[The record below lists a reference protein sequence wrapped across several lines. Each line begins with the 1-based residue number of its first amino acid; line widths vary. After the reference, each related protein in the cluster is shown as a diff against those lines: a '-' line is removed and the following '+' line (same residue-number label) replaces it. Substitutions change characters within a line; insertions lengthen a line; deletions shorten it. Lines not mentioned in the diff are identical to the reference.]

1 MCWSLFIWLGQE
13 LSRQKAEC
21 AASLTTMKIRLAK
34 TGEEREEVDKELE
47 KVVIQSSNLQL
58 QIQDLEDMEFQNCQG
73 TLPYSYVDQIIGYK
87 YFKVL
92 KNA

>member
-21 AASLTTMKIRLAK
+21 AASLATMKIRLAK
-34 TGEEREEVDKELE
+34 TGEEREEVDQELE

-73 TLPYSYVDQIIGYK
+73 T
-87 YFKVL
+87 VL
-92 KNA
+92 VCWSDYWL